1 MGHGYL
7 KTSPYWEAYVSCWQE
22 HPFYTLHWCEFSV
35 TAVHTYKMHTYR
47 RHICHECEQCSKCV
61 CRSFK
66 CYPVQQTYWYL
77 QLVHDPKKMTDL
89 VLQFMYDFR
98 SKVLDVTKEVHF
110 LDTVRTLQ
118 HMQRSWPHLNKPFV
132 SKQIPERLPLLEN
145 RLGQRFWPMLGA
157 LRDTHLRSKTGF
169 MLKSAECLHTI
180 LHISEY
186 CELNTV
192 EKVRGV
198 YSFPR
203 LDNWE
208 PHARLF
214 KREDRFLILAI

>member
-1 MGHGYL
+1 
-7 KTSPYWEAYVSCWQE
+7 
-22 HPFYTLHWCEFSV
+22 
-35 TAVHTYKMHTYR
+35 
-47 RHICHECEQCSKCV
+47 
-61 CRSFK
+61 
-66 CYPVQQTYWYL
+66 
-77 QLVHDPKKMTDL
+77 MTDL

-203 LDNWE
+203 LDN
-208 PHARLF
+208 
-214 KREDRFLILAI
+214 